1 MLVLSCNI
9 VIVSNF
15 QNKQFVVNLT
25 KIKHGQT
32 LGKQKYKVW
41 KRLVKYYLF
50 EKCIKKCI
58 YTKKRLC

>member
-32 LGKQKYKVW
+32 LVKHKYKVL
-41 KRLVKYYLF
+41 KRLVKYLLF
-50 EKCIKKCI
+50 KKCI
-58 YTKKRLC
+58 TKCFYTKKRL